1 MPKASFGFAV
11 GNIRAREV
19 TLLKSADTQ
28 QLLSFESAAAITAFL
43 RDKGFFTDD
52 TDDGDIF
59 DMLENETAALWDYL
73 LSIVP
78 EKAVFDAFLYPNDF
92 HNIKV
97 ILKGVLKDMDY
108 APLLKQPGTVAVKT
122 LELAITEKRFDLLE
136 GKMRTATQMAH
147 SLVFKDFDAQLGD
160 SLLDC
165 ACMECQLESA
175 KIAGIPLLEKIITA
189 SVFYTNVKIALRC
202 AVTGMSA
209 AFMESALTETGVI
222 NKKDLIAA
230 ALTGEEGVLELLEKA
245 DKLGSGDAAAAYK
258 ESPSQFE
265 KFSDDYVMGL
275 AKGAKYITVGGE
287 VAVGYLIARLR
298 EIGAVRIIVSGKR
311 TGQGEAEIRGRLRE
325 LYG

>member
-19 TLLKSADTQ
+19 TLLKGTDTE
-28 QLLSFESAAAITAFL
+28 QLLSLGSTDAIVAFL
-43 RDKGFFTDD
+43 RDKGFFTGN

-97 ILKGVLKDMDY
+97 ILKGALKDKDY
-108 APLLKQPGTVAVKT
+108 SALLKQPGTVEIKVLETAV
-122 LELAITEKRFDLLE
+122 TEKRFDLLE
-136 GKMRTATQMAH
+136 GKMRVAAEGAH
-147 SLVFKDFDAQLGD
+147 SAIFKDFDAQLAD
-160 SLLDC
+160 SLLDS
-165 ACMECQLESA
+165 ACMELQLHSATES
-175 KIAGIPLLEKIITA
+175 GIPLLQKIITA
-189 SVFYTNVKIALRC
+189 MVFYTNIKVALRC
-202 AVTGMSA
+202 AKTAMSA
-209 AFMESALTETGVI
+209 AFMESALSETGVI
-222 NKKDLIAA
+222 NKKDFIAA

-245 DKLGSGDAAAAYK
+245 DKLGSSDAAAAYK
-258 ESPSQFE
+258 ESPSRFE
-265 KFSDDYVMGL
+265 RYCDDYIMGL

-298 EIGAVRIIVSGKR
+298 EISAVRIIVSGKR
-311 TGQGEAEIRGRLRE
+311 TGQSEAEIRGRLGE